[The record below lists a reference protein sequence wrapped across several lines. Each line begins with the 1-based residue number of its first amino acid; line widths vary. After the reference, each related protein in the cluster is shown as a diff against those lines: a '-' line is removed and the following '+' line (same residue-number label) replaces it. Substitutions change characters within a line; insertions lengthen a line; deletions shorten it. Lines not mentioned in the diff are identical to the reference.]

1 MVAAGVARLGEN
13 MGTMDSTALARAP
26 VLEAGARAAQIPAGA
41 VGLEGTLAWPCH
53 PSGFVLFAGAGGRG
67 QVGLRNVRLA
77 AQLRAAGIGTLLLDD
92 GLGTT
97 RTEGAHEVELQAE
110 RLRAATVWL
119 AEQPEAAGLA
129 LGYLGSGVGAAAALA
144 AAATSPVPIEAVVSC
159 SGRPDLLGEQ
169 LSAMRAPALLIGG
182 SRDDEGLRLNRAAL
196 VRLAGP
202 KRLVTITGAGPGFA
216 EAGTLDEL
224 GRWAAEWFVHYLAM
238 ERTWHAARQQRA

>member
-1 MVAAGVARLGEN
+1 
-13 MGTMDSTALARAP
+13 MDSTVIVRAP
-26 VLEAGARAAQIPAGA
+26 VLEAGARAARIPAGA

-53 PSGFVLFAGAGGRG
+53 PSGFVLFAGAGGR
-67 QVGLRNVRLA
+67 VGLRNVRLA

-92 GLGTT
+92 RLGTT
-97 RTEGAHEVELQAE
+97 RSEGAHELELQAK
-110 RLRAATVWL
+110 RLRAATAWL

-169 LSAMRAPALLIGG
+169 LSAMRAPALLLVG
-182 SRDDEGLRLNRAAL
+182 SRDDEGLQLNRAAL

-202 KRLVTITGAGPGFA
+202 KRLVAVTGAGPRFG
-216 EAGTLDEL
+216 EASALDEL
-224 GRWAAEWFVHYLAM
+224 GRCAAEWFVHYLAM
-238 ERTWHAARQQRA
+238 ERTWHAARQQGA

>member
-1 MVAAGVARLGEN
+1 
-13 MGTMDSTALARAP
+13 MDSTGIVRAP
-26 VLEAGARAAQIPAGA
+26 VLGAGARAAQIPAGA
-41 VGLEGTLAWPCH
+41 AGLEGTLAWPCR

-67 QVGLRNVRLA
+67 QVGLQNVRLA

-92 GLGTT
+92 RLGTT
-97 RTEGAHEVELQAE
+97 RSEGAHELELQAE

-144 AAATSPVPIEAVVSC
+144 AAATAPVPIEAVVSC
-159 SGRPDLLGEQ
+159 SGRPDLLGGQ
-169 LSAMRAPALLIGG
+169 LSAMRAPALLIVG

-196 VRLAGP
+196 TRLAGP
-202 KRLVTITGAGPGFA
+202 KRLVAITGAGPRFG
-216 EAGTLDEL
+216 EAGTLGEA

-238 ERTWHAARQQRA
+238 QRRWHAARRSEASVQRASRTARSGGTS